1 MKNKSGFTLIELL
14 AVIVIIAVVSGIAT
28 FSILRILRKNKQKA
42 LEAKEEVILK
52 QARQYGLDNE
62 ETLFTNLDL
71 LYGNYV
77 CKVIT
82 VGDLVTAG
90 YLDEDDKDVDG
101 GSKDVINPVNG
112 ESMKN
117 RKIMLYVKSSG
128 NPNEKTYSSVE
139 IYSGQIMSIFDNN
152 RCVSPYNDGP
162 GADLVFYDN
171 YKTQVNCHD
180 VQCMLDYIAGMIY
193 D

>member
-1 MKNKSGFTLIELL
+1 MKKKNGFTLIELL
-14 AVIVIIAVVSGIAT
+14 AVIVIIAVVSSIAT
-28 FSILRILRKNKQKA
+28 FSIIRILRKNKEKA
-42 LEAKEEVILK
+42 LEAKEEIILK
-52 QARQYGLDNE
+52 QAKQYGLDNE

-77 CKVIT
+77 CNVIT

-90 YLDEDDKDVDG
+90 YLDDDDNDVNG
-101 GSKDVINPVNG
+101 GNKDVINPVNG

-117 RKIMLYVKSSG
+117 RKIMLYIKSTG
-128 NPNEKTYSSVE
+128 NPDTGTYSSVE

-152 RCVSPYNDGP
+152 RCVSPYGDGP
-162 GADLVFYDN
+162 SADVVFYDN

-180 VQCMLDYIAGMIY
+180 VQCMLDHIAEMIY